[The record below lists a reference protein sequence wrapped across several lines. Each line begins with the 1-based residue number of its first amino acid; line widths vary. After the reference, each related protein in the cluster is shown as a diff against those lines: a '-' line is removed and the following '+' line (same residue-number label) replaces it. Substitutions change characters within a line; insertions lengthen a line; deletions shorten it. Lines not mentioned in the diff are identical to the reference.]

1 MEDKQLNE
9 KESLELIALMIRNT
23 QKKMEK
29 GSGIPFLIWGYVT
42 IAVSLTVWYL
52 LGKTGNQHWNFLWFA
67 IPIIGFP
74 VMLLVLKKKKT
85 TLPKTYIDKII
96 NYVWIVMGIS
106 ALIPSM
112 AATVIHNFPVLFL
125 VVLLISAGTAMTGLV
140 IKFKPL
146 VISGFGGMLLSILCL
161 ILRES
166 LDSILVFAALFLLVQ
181 VIPGHILNYKNR
193 KNHV

>member
-1 MEDKQLNE
+1 
-9 KESLELIALMIRNT
+9 
-23 QKKMEK
+23 
-29 GSGIPFLIWGYVT
+29 
-42 IAVSLTVWYL
+42 
-52 LGKTGNQHWNFLWFA
+52 
-67 IPIIGFP
+67 
-74 VMLLVLKKKKT
+74 
-85 TLPKTYIDKII
+85 
-96 NYVWIVMGIS
+96 

-112 AATVIHNFPVLFL
+112 AAAVIHNFPVLFL